1 MSKYLVTASYTPE
14 GMKGVIAKGGSAR
27 RQAVDKMVGELGGSV
42 ESFHF
47 GFGDD
52 DAYVLVDMPD
62 NVSVAALAMAV
73 SASGAATAHTT
84 LLLTPEEVDR
94 AASTSVGYVPPGG

>member
-1 MSKYLVTASYTPE
+1 MAKYLVTASYTPE

-27 RQAVDKMVGELGGSV
+27 RQAIDKMVSELGGRV

-52 DAYVLVDMPD
+52 DAYVMIDLPD
-62 NVSVAALAMAV
+62 NVSAAALAMAV

-84 LLLTPEEVDR
+84 VLLTPEEVDR
-94 AASTSVGYVPPGG
+94 AASTTVGYVPPGG